1 MRLAESLSLTFN
13 IHFQMNKDDPSRR
26 DFIQQAMFAGALL
39 PFGEF
44 SGIKS
49 FMDFQNPERLTIASS
64 EKSLIGGY
72 GSFFADLAQKP
83 AALSFRNAG
92 WNRLDDWK
100 KQAKVKAT
108 ELLSAPDT
116 GKTPVVKLEKKYVF
130 DGLDIEELSWQ
141 LPYGKPTKAV
151 FLKPAGST
159 KPLPAILALH
169 DHAGKKYFGY
179 PKLVK
184 TSDQQHPLIV
194 KHQAAVYSG
203 NAWANEVAKRGYVVL
218 VHDTFAFGSR
228 RVLYKD
234 VNGLDYGPLKTQD
247 KTDENPDQDEHIL
260 LYNEWSKE
268 HEHVMAKSL
277 FCAGTTWPGV
287 CLAEDQAALSV
298 LSARKDVDANR
309 IGCAGLSGGGVRTVY
324 LAGLDDRIKCAVCIG
339 FMTTFQDLVMNRS
352 YNHTWMTFAPLL
364 ANYMDF
370 PEILGLRA
378 PLPTLVQN
386 NNQDALF
393 TLSEM
398 KQADEI
404 LKHVFTKAGA
414 PRNYK
419 AGFYDGPHKFDAQMQ
434 ADAFDWFD
442 QWLR

>member
-1 MRLAESLSLTFN
+1 M
-13 IHFQMNKDDPSRR
+13 K
-26 DFIQQAMFAGALL
+26 QADSDI
-39 PFGEF
+39 PP
-44 SGIKS
+44 
-49 FMDFQNPERLTIASS
+49 Q
-64 EKSLIGGY
+64 KSLIGEY
-72 GSFFADLAQKP
+72 GTYFANLADKP
-83 AALSFRNAG
+83 ASLSFRNAN
-92 WNRLDDWK
+92 WKNVADWK
-100 KQAKVKAT
+100 TKARAKAT
-108 ELLSAPDT
+108 ELLSAPET
-116 GKTPVVKLEKKYVF
+116 GKTTVVKIEKKYVY

-141 LPYGKPTKAV
+141 LPYGKPTKAI
-151 FLKPAGST
+151 FLKPQGST

-169 DHAGKKYFGY
+169 DHAGKKYFGF

-184 TSDQQHPLIV
+184 TSDTQHPLIA
-194 KHQAAVYSG
+194 KHQTAVYSG
-203 NAWANEVAKRGYVVL
+203 NAWANDIAKRGYAVL

-228 RVLYKD
+228 RVFYED
-234 VNGLDYGPLKTQD
+234 VKGLDYGPLKTGD
-247 KTDENPDQDEHIL
+247 KTDEKPDNEEHIL
-260 LYNEWSKE
+260 AYNEWSKE
-268 HEHVMAKSL
+268 HEHVMSKSL

-298 LSARKDVDANR
+298 LSARKDVDSER

-339 FMTTFQDLVMNRS
+339 FMTTFKDLVMNRS

-378 PLPTLVQN
+378 PLPTFVQN

-393 TLSEM
+393 TLLEM
-398 KQADEI
+398 KQADDM
-404 LKHVFTKAGA
+404 LKQVFAKAGSSEKY
-414 PRNYK
+414 R

-442 QWLR
+442 RWLRG

>member
-1 MRLAESLSLTFN
+1 MKHDHPT
-13 IHFQMNKDDPSRR
+13 QP
-26 DFIQQAMFAGALL
+26 
-39 PFGEF
+39 P
-44 SGIKS
+44 
-49 FMDFQNPERLTIASS
+49 
-64 EKSLIGGY
+64 EKSLIGAY
-72 GSFFADLAQKP
+72 GNYFANLAKKP
-83 AALSFRNAG
+83 GTLSFRNAG
-92 WNRLDDWK
+92 WENLSDWK
-100 KQAKVKAT
+100 TKARAKAA
-108 ELLSAPDT
+108 ELLSAPGT
-116 GKTPVVKLEKKYVF
+116 GKMPVVKLEEKYVY

-141 LPYGKPTKAV
+141 LPYGKRTKAV
-151 FLKPAGST
+151 FLKPQGSS

-184 TSDQQHPLIV
+184 TSDKQHPLIV

-203 NAWANEVAKRGYVVL
+203 NAWANDIARHGYAVL

-228 RVLYKD
+228 RVFYGD
-234 VNGLDYGPLKTQD
+234 VAGLDYGPLKTQD
-247 KTDENPDQDEHIL
+247 KTDQNPDEETHIL
-260 LYNEWSKE
+260 TYNEWSKE
-268 HEHVMAKSL
+268 HEHVMSKSL

-298 LSARKDVDANR
+298 LSARNDVDNER

-324 LAGLDDRIKCAVCIG
+324 LAGLDDRIKCAVCVG
-339 FMTTFQDLVMNRS
+339 FMTTFNDLVLNRS

-370 PEILGLRA
+370 PEILGLRV

-398 KQADEI
+398 KQADHI
-404 LKHVFTKAGA
+404 LKQIFKKAGA
-414 PRNYK
+414 AEKYK

-442 QWLR
+442 KWLA